1 MRRLSAGQ
9 EWARTGL
16 SAGGAGCQTRRVQR
30 RYAYQYPYRRRPV
43 WPFVL
48 LGTVCGLAVL
58 AAAGL
63 WVYGAYSMS
72 DPATSLLFGIRVDG
86 SRISVKAPT
95 CPTDEV
101 TMVEVYDSGSERL
114 LWRAHGPKTPE
125 GIRGSLTLW
134 KADDFQKAAPRT
146 PPAHLPANLDVSVTY
161 TDGDGTGDA
170 FDLRKVRAAHVPE
183 GRYWTYD
190 GPKTAAQLDA
200 QLRCGA

>member
-1 MRRLSAGQ
+1 
-9 EWARTGL
+9 
-16 SAGGAGCQTRRVQR
+16 
-30 RYAYQYPYRRRPV
+30 
-43 WPFVL
+43 
-48 LGTVCGLAVL
+48 
-58 AAAGL
+58 
-63 WVYGAYSMS
+63 MS